1 VLVFGKT
8 RLANQSLSRQ
18 FESRTLRK
26 SYVLLTDHDPGAL
39 PRIVSSGED
48 TSYAET
54 EFRAASRHRDRW
66 RVEAL
71 PRTGRTHQIR
81 IHARD
86 AGFPIL
92 GDERYGGSAHPR
104 LCLHAE
110 TLELDHPANGERV
123 SVSAPL
129 DFDDDP
135 GIELCKL
142 LWPEPAT
149 NAWRLV
155 HSRDEGDSRWTVER
169 YGDWLE
175 SQSESEPTAR
185 EIENLERWCKQLG
198 LCGAYHKRL
207 DRHVRGTDAE
217 SASPVSVFGEP
228 APERFE
234 VRENG
239 LRFLVSFREGYSS
252 GLFLDQ
258 RDNRRRLLDG
268 YMFPKHIDS
277 AGKAFAG
284 TSVLNTFAYTCSFS
298 VAAAVAGATV
308 TSLDLSRKYLDWG
321 RENFRLNGI
330 DPAAHDFIYGDCFEW
345 MKRLAKKSRLFD
357 LVLLDPPTFSQSK
370 QSGSFRADKDY
381 GRLVALALA
390 LLAPR
395 GILFCSTNSATFS
408 REVFLDTIRRE
419 ISHAGRDIIDELFA
433 PQPPDFP
440 TGRGRP
446 GYLKTVW
453 LRVA

>member
-8 RLANQSLSRQ
+8 RLANQSLGRQ

-26 SYVLLTDHDPGAL
+26 SYMLLTDRDPGAL
-39 PRIVSSGED
+39 PRIVSSGD
-48 TSYAET
+48 GTSYAET
-54 EFRAASRHRDRW
+54 EFRRVSRDRDRW
-66 RVEAL
+66 RIEAL

-81 IHARD
+81 LHARD

-92 GDERYGGSAHPR
+92 GDERYGGSPHPR

-110 TLELDHPANGERV
+110 TLEFDHPASGERV
-123 SVSAPL
+123 AVSAAL
-129 DFDDDP
+129 DFDVEP
-135 GIELCKL
+135 TVELCDL

-149 NAWRLV
+149 DAWRLV
-155 HSRDEGDSRWTVER
+155 HASAEGDTSVTVER

-175 SQSESEPTAR
+175 SHSEREPTAS
-185 EIENLERWCKQLG
+185 EIERLQRWCGQLG
-198 LCGAYHKRL
+198 LRGAYHKRL
-207 DRHVRGTDAE
+207 DRHVRGSDAE
-217 SASPVSVFGEP
+217 SASPVSIFGEP

-239 LRFLVSFREGYSS
+239 LRFLVSFREGYST

-258 RDNRRRLLDG
+258 RDNRRRLLTG
-268 YMFPKHIDS
+268 YVFPRD
-277 AGKAFAG
+277 ANDRENTFAG
-284 TSVLNTFAYTCSFS
+284 ASVLNTFAYTCSFS
-298 VAAAVAGATV
+298 VAAAVAGARV

-321 RENFRLNGI
+321 RENFRLNAI

-345 MKRLAKKSRLFD
+345 MKRLAKKNRLFD

-370 QSGSFRADKDY
+370 QSGRFRADKDY
-381 GRLVALALA
+381 GRLVALSLP

-395 GILFCSTNSATFS
+395 GLLFCSTNSATFS
-408 REVFLDTIRRE
+408 RESFLDTIRSE
-419 ISHAGRDIIDELFA
+419 VSCSGRDIIDELFA

-440 TGRGRP
+440 TGRGRT

-453 LRVA
+453 LRIA